1 MRAHPS
7 PYLLETSFRRLLL
20 CLTALAL
27 LVSATMT
34 IVRHNPV
41 ALLEA
46 EASRHLVISSD
57 HASGGHSHDSD
68 EEQEQVA
75 GHMHGHNPGD
85 HNHDPPLQL
94 TSLKLDGSDLRG
106 LWGAT
111 SLTVMDGRRSDRLYR
126 PPDFPS
132 AA

>member
-1 MRAHPS
+1 MRPRS
-7 PYLLETSFRRLLL
+7 TPTCGERYFRRLLL
-20 CLTALAL
+20 GLTAFAL
-27 LVSATMT
+27 LLSATMT
-34 IVRHNPV
+34 IVRHSPL

-46 EASRHLVISSD
+46 EAARHLVL
-57 HASGGHSHDSD
+57 ASEHGPGGHSHDSD
-68 EEQEQVA
+68 DGQEQAA

-94 TSLKLDGSDLRG
+94 ASLKLDGRDLRG

-132 AA
+132 AV

>member
-1 MRAHPS
+1 
-7 PYLLETSFRRLLL
+7 
-20 CLTALAL
+20 
-27 LVSATMT
+27 MT

-46 EASRHLVISSD
+46 EASRHLVI
-57 HASGGHSHDSD
+57 ASNHGPGGHSHDSD
-68 EEQEQVA
+68 DEQERAV

-94 TSLKLDGSDLRG
+94 ASFKLGSGELRG

-111 SLTVMDGRRSDRLYR
+111 PLTVMDGRRSDRLYR
-126 PPDFPS
+126 PPDRSS
-132 AA
+132 AV